1 MQNWNEE
8 DRLPGT
14 SKTLMKSRFPIT
26 KLFEKLF
33 NNKVIWT
40 PLLSDK
46 SVVQDKINF
55 KGTGEIVKEETKA
68 ALQDN
73 YINRN

>member
-14 SKTLMKSRFPIT
+14 SKTLMKWRFPIT

>member
-1 MQNWNEE
+1 
-8 DRLPGT
+8 
-14 SKTLMKSRFPIT
+14 MKWRFPIA